1 MGAEQD
7 FRSLR
12 GLAPL
17 PDLMND
23 PAYATNTDSKGKT
36 VDEPDTCRICRGE
49 GSEEEQLF
57 YPCKCSGSIKFV
69 HQSCLMEWLSHS
81 QKKYCELCKT
91 PFRFTKLYD
100 PGMPS
105 KLPAPIFVRELAIHG
120 LRSLVTWLRLVLVAF
135 VWLGWLPWSMRAIW
149 RALFWLADGRW
160 PNPNFVQAPLP
171 TANQTDMQTS
181 SVIDQTLSS
190 DAAAS
195 SATQSVSSILNI
207 SNEEPLGF
215 AVAKRILLK
224 ILLPTLS
231 TSTGGNASQVS
242 SIPSGRVR
250 QPSWLSNVTFLN
262 SLTPSPTVNNIVID
276 TLEGQLITLL
286 VVVSF
291 ILIFLIREWVV
302 QQQPAVNVAEEER
315 DAVVRLMAEH
325 RNQAEAV
332 PPAAEEERDV
342 PFNDDED
349 FAQADSERDVH
360 DYANNDDE
368 SRASSA
374 YSSPRLIPADTRPT
388 IQMRTSSR
396 PTLRS
401 RNALDDASN
410 IRRTIEETVNEP
422 GGHTW
427 PGIETFKDLWLRG
440 DGNPDE
446 ILRIIQEEGRE
457 DELSW
462 VVNAMTTLKR
472 GNATRRTPSGNFDFL
487 DRYQEASHEGPSSAS
502 NRPLPEL
509 INNASSESSFEVL
522 ESMAPPEVVDSEPSQ
537 TDNFELPR
545 ETIDWSEGEGETTFG
560 GTTFERTTATEIAPA
575 PAVQEPALESTPEVA
590 SAAVPESGDRQTQE
604 NTAAGPRT
612 FTNRV
617 FDWFWGDLDT
627 PQEPDANVED
637 VEHIVVDAALEEPFV
652 PLPNRQNAVAD
663 APAPNPWREP
673 AAPPPEN
680 RDPNDVDAVEEGDD
694 FEGILELIGIQG
706 PIFGLL
712 QNGVFCALLISFTI
726 AVGIWLPYLWGKIA
740 LVFFTSPIRLVVRVP
755 LAMLSITADVIVDSL
770 IGSVGYVL
778 YLVSFITRNLLRP
791 VAGFVPF
798 IDRISQNSSMTQ
810 TSLSL
815 IDGSSQRL
823 KRVLGGFFDFQDS
836 DLPMFSVLA
845 HQALR
850 IHETRIS
857 NIFQMIFDGVK
868 FVLHDIPMK
877 LLSADYRN
885 DLFAAA
891 SSVSMTAT
899 LESAKNES
907 ISLAHSV
914 FSSFGKSELD
924 NETALLIRPD
934 YDLARWDSKDRVIA
948 IVIGYVFASL
958 LGIFYLKVTG
968 FFSGANRGQRPEGVV
983 AEILNQAGGVMKV
996 ILIIGIEMLVFPLYS
1011 GLLLDLALMPL
1022 FENATFASRVAF
1034 TFASPLTSLFV
1045 HWFIGTCYMFH
1056 FALFV
1061 SMCRKIMRT
1070 GVLCK

>member
-23 PAYATNTDSKGKT
+23 PAYATNADSKGKG

-49 GSEEEQLF
+49 GSDEEQLF

-105 KLPAPIFVRELAIHG
+105 KLPAPIFVRELAFHG

-160 PNPNFVQAPLP
+160 PNPNFVQASLP
-171 TANQTDMQTS
+171 AANQSDLRTS

-190 DAAAS
+190 DTAAS
-195 SATQSVSSILNI
+195 SATQAVSSILNI

-231 TSTGGNASQVS
+231 SSTGGNASQVS

-291 ILIFLIREWVV
+291 ILVFLIREWVV
-302 QQQPAVNVAEEER
+302 QQQPAVNVAEDER
-315 DAVVRLMAEH
+315 DAVVRLMAEN
-325 RNQAEAV
+325 RNQAEAL
-332 PPAAEEERDV
+332 PPAAEVEHDM
-342 PFNDDED
+342 PFNDDVD
-349 FAQADSERDVH
+349 FAQVDYERDEH

-368 SRASSA
+368 SRASSTP
-374 YSSPRLIPADTRPT
+374 SSPRSIPADSRPT
-388 IQMRTSSR
+388 FQMRTSSR

-472 GNATRRTPSGNFDFL
+472 GNATRRTSSDNLDFL
-487 DRYQEASHEGPSSAS
+487 DRHQQASHEGPSFVS
-502 NRPLPEL
+502 NRPIPEL
-509 INNASSESSFEVL
+509 PNNASSESSFEVL
-522 ESMAPPEVVDSEPSQ
+522 ESMAPPTALNNGPSQ
-537 TDNFELPR
+537 TDNTELPR
-545 ETIDWSEGEGETTFG
+545 ETIDWSDGEGQ
-560 GTTFERTTATEIAPA
+560 TTFERTTATEVAPA
-575 PAVQEPALESTPEVA
+575 
-590 SAAVPESGDRQTQE
+590 AAVAVEPISQVAGTTAPESSARQPLE
-604 NTAAGPRT
+604 NTAAAPRT

-617 FDWFWGDLDT
+617 FDWFWGDLQT

-652 PLPNRQNAVAD
+652 PLPNRQNAAAD

-673 AAPPPEN
+673 AAPEPEN

-740 LVFFTSPIRLVVRVP
+740 LVFFTSPVRLLIKVP
-755 LAMLSITADVIVDSL
+755 LALLSIIADVIVDSL
-770 IGSVGYVL
+770 IGSVGYIL

-798 IDRISQNSSMTQ
+798 IDRISQNSSITQ

-823 KRVLGGFFDFQDS
+823 KRVLRGFFDFQDS

-857 NIFQMIFDGVK
+857 TMFQFILDGMK

-885 DLFAAA
+885 GLFVAV
-891 SSVSMTAT
+891 SSVNMTTT
-899 LESAKNES
+899 LQSAKNES
-907 ISLAHSV
+907 ISLASSV
-914 FSSFGKSELD
+914 FSSLGKSELD

-934 YDLARWDSKDRVIA
+934 YDLARWDTKDRVIA

-1022 FENATFASRVAF
+1022 FERATFASRVAF

>member
-1 MGAEQD
+1 M
-7 FRSLR
+7 
-12 GLAPL
+12 
-17 PDLMND
+17 
-23 PAYATNTDSKGKT
+23 
-36 VDEPDTCRICRGE
+36 
-49 GSEEEQLF
+49 
-57 YPCKCSGSIKFV
+57 
-69 HQSCLMEWLSHS
+69 
-81 QKKYCELCKT
+81 
-91 PFRFTKLYD
+91 
-100 PGMPS
+100 
-105 KLPAPIFVRELAIHG
+105 
-120 LRSLVTWLRLVLVAF
+120 
-135 VWLGWLPWSMRAIW
+135 
-149 RALFWLADGRW
+149 
-160 PNPNFVQAPLP
+160 QA
-171 TANQTDMQTS
+171 S

-190 DAAAS
+190 DTAAS
-195 SATQSVSSILNI
+195 SATQAVSSILNI

-231 TSTGGNASQVS
+231 TSTGGNASQIS
-242 SIPSGRVR
+242 AMPSGRVR
-250 QPSWLSNVTFLN
+250 QLSWLSNVTFLN

-291 ILIFLIREWVV
+291 ILVFLIREWVV
-302 QQQPAVNVAEEER
+302 QQQPAVNVAEDER
-315 DAVVRLMAEH
+315 DAVVRLMAEN
-325 RNQAEAV
+325 RNQAEAA
-332 PPAAEEERDV
+332 PPAPEEERDM
-342 PFNDDED
+342 PFNDEAD
-349 FAQADSERDVH
+349 FAQADYERDVH
-360 DYANNDDE
+360 DYADNDDE

-374 YSSPRLIPADTRPT
+374 LSSPRLMPADSRPT

-440 DGNPDE
+440 DGNPDD

-472 GNATRRTPSGNFDFL
+472 GNATRRRPSGNFDFL
-487 DRYQEASHEGPSSAS
+487 DHHEEASHAGPSSVS
-502 NRPLPEL
+502 NSHSNSDLL
-509 INNASSESSFEVL
+509 NNASSESSYEIL
-522 ESMAPPEVVDSEPSQ
+522 ESMAPPETLNSGPSQ
-537 TDNFELPR
+537 ADNLELPR
-545 ETIDWSEGEGETTFG
+545 ETIDWSEGEEETS
-560 GTTFERTTATEIAPA
+560 FERATAAENAPA
-575 PAVQEPALESTPEVA
+575 PVPQEPPLETSSEVA
-590 SAAVPESGDRQTQE
+590 SAAVPVPGDRQPE
-604 NTAAGPRT
+604 EDTAAVPRT

-617 FDWFWGDLDT
+617 FDWFWGDLET
-627 PQEPDANVED
+627 PQEPDASVQD

-652 PLPNRQNAVAD
+652 PLPNRQNAAAD

-673 AAPPPEN
+673 AAPQPEN
-680 RDPNDVDAVEEGDD
+680 RDPNDVDAIEEGDD

-740 LVFFTSPIRLVVRVP
+740 LVFFTSPVRLVVRVP

-798 IDRISQNSSMTQ
+798 IDRISQGSSFTQ

-857 NIFQMIFDGVK
+857 NIFRLIFDGIK
-868 FVLHDIPMK
+868 LILHDIPIK

-885 DLFAAA
+885 GLFVAA
-891 SSVSMTAT
+891 SSIDMSTTIA
-899 LESAKNES
+899 SAKNES
-907 ISLAHSV
+907 INVANSLVSM
-914 FSSFGKSELD
+914 FGKSDFD

-934 YDLARWDSKDRVIA
+934 YDLARWDTKDRVIA

-968 FFSGANRGQRPEGVV
+968 FFTGANRGQRPEGVV

-1022 FENATFASRVAF
+1022 FGNATFASRVAF
-1034 TFASPLTSLFV
+1034 TFSSPLTSLFV

>member
-12 GLAPL
+12 GLGPL

-23 PAYATNTDSKGKT
+23 PAYATNTDKGKG

-160 PNPNFVQAPLP
+160 PNPNFVHASLP
-171 TANQTDMQTS
+171 TANQTDIQAS
-181 SVIDQTLSS
+181 SAINQSLSS
-190 DAAAS
+190 DTAAS
-195 SATQSVSSILNI
+195 SATQAASSILNI

-215 AVAKRILLK
+215 ADAKRILLK

-231 TSTGGNASQVS
+231 TSTGGNTTQDS
-242 SIPSGRVR
+242 SVPSGRVR

-291 ILIFLIREWVV
+291 ILVFLIREWVV
-302 QQQPAVNVAEEER
+302 QQQPAVNIVEDER
-315 DAVVRLMAEH
+315 DAAVRLMAEH

-332 PPAAEEERDV
+332 PPAPEEERDM
-342 PFNDDED
+342 PFNHGMEL
-349 FAQADSERDVH
+349 AQADYERDIH
-360 DYANNDDE
+360 DYDNNDDE
-368 SRASSA
+368 SRTSSA
-374 YSSPRLIPADTRPT
+374 PSSPRLIPADSRPT

-457 DELSW
+457 EELSW
-462 VVNAMTTLKR
+462 VVNAMATLKR
-472 GNATRRTPSGNFDFL
+472 GNASRRTSSGNFDFL
-487 DRYQEASHEGPSSAS
+487 DRHEEPSHEGPSSAS
-502 NRPLPEL
+502 NRVIPEL
-509 INNASSESSFEVL
+509 LNNASSESSFEVL
-522 ESMAPPEVVDSEPSQ
+522 ESMAPPDSSNSGPSH
-537 TDNFELPR
+537 TDNSELSR
-545 ETIDWSEGEGETTFG
+545 ETIDWLEGEGETTF
-560 GTTFERTTATEIAPA
+560 EQSTATENAPA
-575 PAVQEPALESTPEVA
+575 PAIQEAALESSSDVA
-590 SAAVPESGDRQTQE
+590 SATVPESDDRQPQE
-604 NTAAGPRT
+604 NTAAAPRT

-617 FDWFWGDLDT
+617 FDWFWGDLET
-627 PQEPDANVED
+627 LQEPDANIQD
-637 VEHIVVDAALEEPFV
+637 VEHVVVDAALEEPFV
-652 PLPNRQNAVAD
+652 PLPNRQNPAAD

-673 AAPPPEN
+673 AAPQPEN
-680 RDPNDVDAVEEGDD
+680 RDANDIDAVEEGDD

-740 LVFFTSPIRLVVRVP
+740 LVFFTSPVRLVVKLP
-755 LAMLSITADVIVDSL
+755 LAMISITADVIVDSL

-778 YLVSFITRNLLRP
+778 YLVSFIVRNLLRP
-791 VAGFVPF
+791 VVGFVPF
-798 IDRISQNSSMTQ
+798 LDRISQTSSITQ

-850 IHETRIS
+850 IHESRIS
-857 NIFQMIFDGVK
+857 NFFQFIFDGAK
-868 FVLHDIPMK
+868 FIMYDMPMR

-885 DLFAAA
+885 GLFVT
-891 SSVSMTAT
+891 VSNVNMTAA
-899 LESAKNES
+899 LESARNES
-907 ISLAHSV
+907 IILANSIL
-914 FSSFGKSELD
+914 SSFGKTELD
-924 NETALLIRPD
+924 NETALLVRPD
-934 YDLARWDSKDRVIA
+934 YDLARWDTKDRVIA

-1070 GVLCK
+1070 GVLCKYNPP

>member
-1 MGAEQD
+1 
-7 FRSLR
+7 
-12 GLAPL
+12 
-17 PDLMND
+17 
-23 PAYATNTDSKGKT
+23 
-36 VDEPDTCRICRGE
+36 
-49 GSEEEQLF
+49 
-57 YPCKCSGSIKFV
+57 
-69 HQSCLMEWLSHS
+69 
-81 QKKYCELCKT
+81 
-91 PFRFTKLYD
+91 
-100 PGMPS
+100 
-105 KLPAPIFVRELAIHG
+105 
-120 LRSLVTWLRLVLVAF
+120 
-135 VWLGWLPWSMRAIW
+135 MRAIW

-160 PNPNFVQAPLP
+160 PNPNFNQAPLP
-171 TANQTDMQTS
+171 TLNQSDIQAS
-181 SVIDQTLSS
+181 SVIDQTLSG
-190 DAAAS
+190 DTAAS
-195 SATQSVSSILNI
+195 SATQAVSSILNI

-242 SIPSGRVR
+242 SIPLGRVR

-262 SLTPSPTVNNIVID
+262 SLTPSPTVNNVVID

-291 ILIFLIREWVV
+291 ILVFLIREWVV
-302 QQQPAVNVAEEER
+302 QQQPAVNVADDER
-315 DAVVRLMAEH
+315 DAVVRLMAEN
-325 RNQAEAV
+325 RNQAEDV
-332 PPAAEEERDV
+332 PPAPLEVHDM
-342 PFNDDED
+342 PFNDDVD
-349 FAQADSERDVH
+349 LAQTDYERDVH
-360 DYANNDDE
+360 DYGNNDDE

-374 YSSPRLIPADTRPT
+374 LSSPRLIPADSRPT

-427 PGIETFKDLWLRG
+427 PGIETFKDLWHRG
-440 DGNPDE
+440 EGNPDE

-472 GNATRRTPSGNFDFL
+472 GNAPRRTSSGNFDFL
-487 DRYQEASHEGPSSAS
+487 NNNEEASHEGPTSVS
-502 NRPLPEL
+502 NRHSNSDLF
-509 INNASSESSFEVL
+509 NNASSESSYEIL
-522 ESMAPPEVVDSEPSQ
+522 ESMAPPDNLSSGPSR
-537 TDNFELPR
+537 TDNFEVPR
-545 ETIDWSEGEGETTFG
+545 ETIDWSQGEEE
-560 GTTFERTTATEIAPA
+560 TTFERATATEDAPA
-575 PAVQEPALESTPEVA
+575 PVVEEPPLESSSEVA
-590 SAAVPESGDRQTQE
+590 GAAVPESGNRQPHE
-604 NTAAGPRT
+604 DIAAAPRT

-617 FDWFWGDLDT
+617 FDWFWGDLET
-627 PQEPDANVED
+627 SQEPDANVPD
-637 VEHIVVDAALEEPFV
+637 VEHFVQDPALEAPFV
-652 PLPNRQNAVAD
+652 PLPNRQNAAAD
-663 APAPNPWREP
+663 APAPPNPWREP
-673 AAPPPEN
+673 AAPQPEN
-680 RDPNDVDAVEEGDD
+680 RDPNDIDAVEEGDD

-798 IDRISQNSSMTQ
+798 LDRISQGSSFTQ
-810 TSLSL
+810 ASLSL

-857 NIFQMIFDGVK
+857 NILHFVFDVVRL
-868 FVLHDIPMK
+868 VLHDIPIK

-885 DLFAAA
+885 GLFVAA
-891 SSVSMTAT
+891 SSIDVTAT
-899 LESAKNES
+899 LASAKNES
-907 ISLAHSV
+907 ISLANSV
-914 FSSFGKSELD
+914 FSLFGKSELD
-924 NETALLIRPD
+924 NETTLLISPD
-934 YDLARWDSKDRVIA
+934 YDLARWDTKDRVIA

-958 LGIFYLKVTG
+958 LGIFYLRVTG
-968 FFSGANRGQRPEGVV
+968 FFTGANRGQRPEGVV

-1022 FENATFASRVAF
+1022 FENATFTSRAAF
-1034 TFASPLTSLFV
+1034 TFSSPLTSLFV